1 MVIVPDRSV
10 RYTAAPDCRMRA
22 SVCAAGWPKRLS
34 APAEM
39 KTASGRHGAQQ
50 RFGWRGGRA
59 VMPGHQH
66 RCLRQRVQRQQ
77 PVLCLCGEVAGY

>member
-22 SVCAAGWPKRLS
+22 SVCAAGWPKRVS

-39 KTASGRHGAQQ
+39 KTASGRTA
-50 RFGWRGGRA
+50 RSSA
-59 VMPGHQH
+59 PDV
-66 RCLRQRVQRQQ
+66 
-77 PVLCLCGEVAGY
+77 EVAAP